1 MELLFFSIF
10 LSIFLDYSTYS
21 YLKIGCFLKNMSK
34 ILENPLKTLIFAE
47 N

>member
-1 MELLFFSIF
+1 MKLLFFSIF
-10 LSIFLDYSTYS
+10 LSIFLDYYLFR
-21 YLKIGCFLKNMSK
+21 LKIGCFLKNMSK